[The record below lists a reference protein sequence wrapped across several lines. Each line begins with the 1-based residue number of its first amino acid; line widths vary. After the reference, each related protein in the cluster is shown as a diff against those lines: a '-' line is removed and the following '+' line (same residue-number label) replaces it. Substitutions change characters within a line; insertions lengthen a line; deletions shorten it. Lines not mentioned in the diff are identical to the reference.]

1 MTSYASVDGRLWRF
15 PKDFVDIC
23 LIRSYYIPLVCGE
36 NKGESLPMTLNDILK
51 IFFGSKNERDIN
63 KLRPIVDKV
72 NSYGDE
78 YSQFTDLQ
86 LQAKTVEFK
95 QRLAKGETLDD
106 ILPEAFATVREAAWR
121 VIGER
126 PFDVQ
131 VMGGIV
137 LHLGRIAEMRT
148 GEGKTLT
155 STMPIYLNALA
166 GKGVHVVTVNDY
178 LAKRDREWMGPI
190 HEFLGLSVGCI
201 QSNMPTEFKKAAYAC
216 DITYGTNNE
225 FGFDYLRDNMEI
237 DIRDKRQ
244 RGHHYAIVD
253 EVDSVL
259 IDEARTPLI
268 ISGPSEE
275 STEKYYKINKIIP
288 FLNKETEFVI
298 DEKAHTVV
306 LTEAG
311 NKHIEQLLGIDN
323 LYSNQNVGLVHHIH
337 QALRA
342 HHLYK
347 IDVHY
352 IVKDGEVIIV
362 DEFTGRLMPGR
373 RFSEGLHQALEAKE
387 GVRIANENQ
396 TLATITFQNYFR
408 LYAKL
413 AGMTGTADTEAS
425 EFHQIYKLGV
435 NVIPTNRPMIRK
447 DHPDKIYR
455 TEREKYDAI
464 VNEIA
469 EIHAKGQPVL
479 VGTISIEKSELIS
492 KALRKRNIPHN
503 VLNAKF
509 HEKEASI
516 IKQAGRP
523 GQVTIATNMAGRG
536 TDIILGGYPEYKDHL
551 IIHSK
556 NETQEFTKLL
566 QMIIQNR
573 FEEAETF
580 AAGLGENDKEEAYI
594 LLAKKALKN
603 FDFERAQKYHDALT
617 LNSNRT
623 KIEKLI
629 KEAQEWKSNHDL
641 VLERGGLFVLGTER
655 HESRRID
662 NQLRGRAGRQGDPG
676 ASCFFISLEDDLM
689 RLFGSERI
697 SNVMLSLGMKE
708 GENIQHPWISKSIE
722 NAQKKV
728 EERNFLIRKHLLEYD
743 NVMNDQRTFIYKKRD
758 QILLGENLRDD
769 VLDALF
775 DTVEFQLEKYVNIKQ
790 SPSLWDLS
798 SFISYLKESFHAN
811 ISEHDQGGRT
821 FIKKEDAVN
830 HFISL
835 VKEAYEEKE
844 RRIGSENMRQLER
857 YIFLQVIDSHWKD
870 HLYAMDTLKEGVGL
884 RGYGQRDP
892 LMEYKFEGFN
902 YFKAMLDNI
911 KKEVSEFI
919 MKMELVE
926 DETPSMRQVMPR
938 NMNIQHQEFDIF
950 SSTRQTKGR
959 QALSPQQGPEE
970 GSRTARSQVV
980 SGEKIGRNEPCPC
993 GSGKKYKPCHGRS
1006 A

>member
-1 MTSYASVDGRLWRF
+1 MN
-15 PKDFVDIC
+15 I
-23 LIRSYYIPLVCGE
+23 
-36 NKGESLPMTLNDILK
+36 NDILK

-63 KLRPIVDKV
+63 ALKPIVDQV
-72 NSYGDE
+72 NTFSNE
-78 YSQFTDLQ
+78 YAQFTDVQ
-86 LQAKTVEFK
+86 LQAKTVELK
-95 QRLAKGETLDD
+95 QRLSKGETLDD

-121 VIGER
+121 VIGEK

-137 LHLGRIAEMRT
+137 LHKGRIAEMRT

-201 QSNMPTEFKKAAYAC
+201 QTNMATEFKKAAYAC

-237 DIRDKRQ
+237 DMRDKRQ
-244 RGHHYAIVD
+244 RKHYYAIVD

-268 ISGPSEE
+268 ISGPAEE

-288 FLNKETEFVI
+288 FLLKDTDFSI
-298 DEKAHTVV
+298 DEKAHTVM
-306 LTEAG
+306 LSEAG
-311 NKHIEQLLGIDN
+311 NKHIEQLLAIDN

-347 IDVHY
+347 NDVHY

-408 LYAKL
+408 LYEKL
-413 AGMTGTADTEAS
+413 AGMTGTADTEAP
-425 EFHQIYKLGV
+425 EFHQIYKLDV
-435 NVIPTNRPMIRK
+435 TVIPTNRTMVRK

-455 TEREKYDAI
+455 TGDEKYNA
-464 VNEIA
+464 VVEEIA
-469 EIHAKGQPVL
+469 KIHATGQPVL
-479 VGTISIEKSELIS
+479 VGTISIEKSEFIS
-492 KALRKRNIPHN
+492 KALRKKNIQHN

-509 HEKEASI
+509 HEKEAAI
-516 IKQAGRP
+516 IKQAGSL

-551 IIHSK
+551 IIRAKH
-556 NETQEFTKLL
+556 ETPEFTKLL
-566 QMIIQNR
+566 QYIIQNK
-573 FEEAETF
+573 FDESESLIASF
-580 AAGLGENDKEEAYI
+580 GEQEKEEAFM

-603 FDFERAQKYHDALT
+603 FDFERSTRYLNLLD
-617 LNSNRT
+617 LNSNKT

-629 KEAQEWKSNHDL
+629 KDAQEWKKNHDL
-641 VLERGGLFVLGTER
+641 ALERGGLYVIGTER

-662 NQLRGRAGRQGDPG
+662 NQLRGRSGRQGDAG
-676 ASCFFISLEDDLM
+676 ATCFFIALDDELM

-708 GENIQHPWISKSIE
+708 GENIQHPWISKAIE

-758 QILLGENLRDD
+758 QILLGENIRED
-769 VLDALF
+769 VLDAMF
-775 DTVEFQLEKYVNIKQ
+775 DTVEFQMEKHVNIKQ
-790 SPSLWDLS
+790 GPASWDLS
-798 SFISYLKESFHAN
+798 PFAKYLTDAFHIE
-811 ISEHDQGGRT
+811 ISESDLKTRS
-821 FIKKEDAVN
+821 FIKKIDAIDF
-830 HFISL
+830 FISL
-835 VKEAYEEKE
+835 VKESYEKKEK
-844 RRIGSENMRQLER
+844 RVGNDPMRQLER

-884 RGYGQRDP
+884 RGYGQKDP

-902 YFKAMLDNI
+902 YFKSMLDNI
-911 KKEVSEFI
+911 KKEVSEFV
-919 MKMELVE
+919 MKMELVVE
-926 DETPSMRQVMPR
+926 ENPMMRQIMPR
-938 NMNIQHQEFDIF
+938 TMNIQHQEFDMF
-950 SSTRQTKGR
+950 SSTQQEAEKRAAARQGG
-959 QALSPQQGPEE
+959 QNQGK
-970 GSRTARSQVV
+970 TARNQVITGDKV
-980 SGEKIGRNEPCPC
+980 GRNDPCPC
-993 GSGKKYKPCHGRS
+993 GSGKKYKHCHGRN
-1006 A
+1006 